1 VPRRTAKGFGKV
13 PGARST
19 RPVYREAA
27 INHCPGCGR
36 SQWLVGRF
44 SSECAFCGTALP
56 LQEGGAREAYNGKP
70 VFVTRKT
77 PR

>member
-1 VPRRTAKGFGKV
+1 V
-13 PGARST
+13 

-27 INHCPGCGR
+27 TNHCPGCGR
-36 SQWLVGRF
+36 CQWLVGRY

-56 LQEGGAREAYNGKP
+56 LQEGGSREAYNAKP